1 MLFARSAARRNATQL
16 GVTKF
21 MDRNILPINDLH
33 SLAIRASDQLVN
45 VGEIA
50 LLRLVRP
57 CAVPWDGSEAR
68 RCATGG
74 HVGLRGPASDRAWM
88 KIPGLPVGNQLH
100 RLTSTV

>member
-1 MLFARSAARRNATQL
+1 
-16 GVTKF
+16 
-21 MDRNILPINDLH
+21 
-33 SLAIRASDQLVN
+33 
-45 VGEIA
+45 
-50 LLRLVRP
+50 VRP

-74 HVGLRGPASDRAWM
+74 HVGLRGPASHRAWM